1 MDVFSQAEGRF
12 QRRRWDEV
20 QVGDVVR
27 VRKDEMLPADLLL
40 LNSST
45 DEGVCYVETAN
56 LDGET
61 NLKIKKGPDE
71 TRWVTER

>member
-12 QRRRWDEV
+12 QRRCWDEV

-45 DEGVCYVETAN
+45 DEDESAGHS
-56 LDGET
+56 
-61 NLKIKKGPDE
+61 LKSKMASFKA
-71 TRWVTER
+71 RHSAKLFSN